1 MLNRWSSKQKQNP
14 RTSPEIFKIHV
25 LLPRFKKKNYATRYV
40 YMYLFMYMY
49 MYDIYIYAYIYIY
62 IYIYIYTYTYIVIY
76 YIYYMHI
83 YLPYFHTYTCICI
96 YTLHVHIKYMFIYDN
111 LCHNISSPMLFMT
124 KSLTS
129 LIDLFPLFDL

>member
-1 MLNRWSSKQKQNP
+1 MLNRRSSKQKQNP
-14 RTSPEIFKIHV
+14 LTSPEIFKIHV
-25 LLPRFKKKNYATRYV
+25 LLPRFKKNYATRYV

-49 MYDIYIYAYIYIY
+49 MYDIYIY
-62 IYIYIYTYTYIVIY
+62 IYIYTYTYIATY

-83 YLPYFHTYTCICI
+83 YLPYFHIYTCICI
-96 YTLHVHIKYMFIYDN
+96 YKLCVHIKYMFIYDN

-124 KSLTS
+124 RSLTS